1 MKEIFS
7 LRQPNRAVCQ
17 YKLNL
22 DVRKIK
28 QVTFGNKS
36 LKRFGPKIWNS
47 LPLHIK
53 SSENLNTF
61 KDAIKSWNGITFNC
75 QVCLR

>member
-36 LKRFGPKIWNS
+36 LKRFGPKI
-47 LPLHIK
+47 
-53 SSENLNTF
+53 
-61 KDAIKSWNGITFNC
+61 
-75 QVCLR
+75 